1 MTTKRS
7 GSGPIALTVTAVA
20 LVLAACGGQPF
31 PQAETHVSGV
41 PTTVAQLANPQ
52 ARLLAAVQRA
62 TSARTARFTMNM
74 SLSGF
79 GDSGDGTISG
89 GGVIDMVRERLAMTL
104 HVVDATN
111 DESVEMRVLDGMLY
125 AKEGATW
132 ESGSL
137 AGFEVQS
144 PNPAGYL
151 DYLRG
156 VAPAVRVEGHDI
168 LRGDETTRYGAT
180 VDLAQALKR
189 TTTPSGQV
197 QLRHVLA
204 QIGTLKIPVSVWI
217 DGPGRL
223 RKLTMAIDLRTV
235 AGHLDISGGTDPKIT
250 VTMELYDFGVAVNV
264 VAPAGAR
271 SIEQVAQDRATQSD
285 LRNALTA
292 EKTTYTDTQTYS
304 SDPALLKQ
312 IEPSLG
318 WGGKLSVVVGAAS
331 GQPDQVICLAER
343 SASGATFA
351 LADVA
356 VGLTAGTYYGKAGCP
371 AVVTEENVSKL
382 GSSW

>member
-1 MTTKRS
+1 
-7 GSGPIALTVTAVA
+7 
-20 LVLAACGGQPF
+20 
-31 PQAETHVSGV
+31 
-41 PTTVAQLANPQ
+41 
-52 ARLLAAVQRA
+52 
-62 TSARTARFTMNM
+62 
-74 SLSGF
+74 
-79 GDSGDGTISG
+79 
-89 GGVIDMVRERLAMTL
+89 
-104 HVVDATN
+104 
-111 DESVEMRVLDGMLY
+111 
-125 AKEGATW
+125 
-132 ESGSL
+132 
-137 AGFEVQS
+137 
-144 PNPAGYL
+144 
-151 DYLRG
+151 
-156 VAPAVRVEGHDI
+156 VRVEGHDI

-204 QIGTLKIPVSVWI
+204 QLGTLKIPVSVWI

-271 SIEQVAQDRATQSD
+271 NIEQVAQDRATQSD